1 MGQGLTDNPVLEA
14 TMFFNWRYQL
24 FSAFKFDKFNLK
36 ESNVVLLGRG
46 GQIDLSIKGGSDLFS
61 SLSKYNP
68 HLPMSTFKELLIA
81 VIKLNNVLW
90 CVCFAHVVVLLFYSS
105 ISSPPLQGLWV
116 MKRQQG

>member
-46 GQIDLSIKGGSDLFS
+46 GPLNKGGADLFS
-61 SLSKYNP
+61 SLSKYNL
-68 HLPMSTFKELLIA
+68 HLPMSTFKELLNA
-81 VIKLNNVLW
+81 AIKLNNVLW

-105 ISSPPLQGLWV
+105 ISSPPLQSLWV